1 MPYRFLDH
9 TADVAFEASGRSL
22 EELFGAAGDALLNT
36 MVDDPEAV
44 RAETSRGLRLENPA
58 VDLLLFDFLQ
68 ELIYFKDAEGLLLRP
83 RSLKAEAGEAG
94 YRLDGELVGEI
105 LDPERHRQQVDVKA
119 VTLHRFEVRKTPQGW
134 RCHVILD
141 V

>member
-1 MPYRFLDH
+1 MPYCFLDH

-22 EELFGAAGDALLNT
+22 EELFAAAGEALLNT

-44 RAETSRGLRLENPA
+44 RAETSRNLRLENPA

-105 LDPERHRQQVDVKA
+105 LDPERHQQQVDVKA
-119 VTLHRFEVRKTPQGW
+119 VTLHRFEVRETPQGW